1 MKIEIE
7 EKDWMKLHDYG
18 DELEGVDIEYW
29 LPSRDL
35 SDLKLEEL
43 LQENF
48 PEQWSEET
56 REEIPCNGYFYR
68 IGYLPIDRRPVIF
81 RTKSQG
87 ILKLIHMYSRGIFR
101 TSRK

>member
-18 DELEGVDIEYW
+18 NELEGVDIEYW

-48 PEQWSEET
+48 HLFAPS
-56 REEIPCNGYFYR
+56 
-68 IGYLPIDRRPVIF
+68 
-81 RTKSQG
+81 
-87 ILKLIHMYSRGIFR
+87 
-101 TSRK
+101 